1 MIAFGEIGDLLRD
14 HKGNWRVL
22 FTVED
27 PPEPEE
33 LDRLRGKRLEITA
46 RPKKDR
52 RTLDANSYYWV
63 LISKLAK
70 AIGVSIAR
78 AHNMVMRSYGT
89 PEDVDGQIITVS
101 IPETDTAEERALE
114 AETFHVKPTAELVI
128 GDYGQAYRIYIL
140 MKPSHTMDTAQFS
153 ALINGLVEECKALG
167 IETLPPAELERMM
180 MTWEQAK
187 VR

>member
-1 MIAFGEIGDLLRD
+1 MIAYGVIGDLLRD
-14 HKGNWRVL
+14 HKGKWRVL

-52 RTLDANSYYWV
+52 RTIDANSYYWA

-70 AIGVSIAR
+70 VIGVSIAR

-89 PEDVDGQIITVS
+89 PEDVDGQIITVN
-101 IPETDTAEERALE
+101 IPETDAAEERALE
-114 AETFHVKPTAELVI
+114 AETFHVKPTADVFV
-128 GDYGQAYRIYIL
+128 GDYGQAYRAYIL

-167 IETLPPAELERMM
+167 IETLPPAELERMVM
-180 MTWEQAK
+180 AWEQAK
-187 VR
+187 AK